1 MDGTRPSLLTAGD
14 PARLIPTV
22 ADTSKE
28 QRALSVLLSGLVG
41 VHGFARALL
50 GDIGQRVGTRT
61 RIRTFTEVTVT
72 NTPQG
77 LRNRP
82 DGFIELDSGKKTWRA
97 LVEAKVGK
105 SGLDASQIE
114 DYVRLARENGID
126 AVITIS
132 NQFVA
137 LPTHLPVVL
146 PRKLSKTVDVY
157 HWSWM
162 YVLTKATL
170 IQSEEELDSKDQ
182 QFLLDEIVRFFRADG
197 SGISGF
203 DQMNAEWKDVVLKI
217 QSGAQ
222 PRKNDPEVQNTVAAW
237 HQEQRDIALVLSRV
251 LGRQV
256 RLRLKKAHRDNA
268 AKRLKD
274 DCDYFSR
281 EHKLTCSLD
290 IPDAASP
297 IYVTVDL
304 RTRHVSCQMSL
315 DAPEN
320 KKKTSA
326 RVNWLLRQIK
336 TADDP
341 DLMIRAGW
349 PSKAQDTI
357 ARLSDVRGNPL
368 CLQTGNRKLAPHRL
382 DVLLVRDLAG
392 KFSGRRTFID
402 HVESVVP
409 DYYKQVGQHLRAWV
423 PPPPK
428 PKPETRQ
435 ETAGTIAADEGVQPP
450 AGDTPG
456 TPEQAPPGD
465 TGSTQ

>member
-1 MDGTRPSLLTAGD
+1 MEGTRPTLLKAGER
-14 PARLIPTV
+14 ARLIPTV

-28 QRALSVLLSGLVG
+28 QRALSVLLSGLIG

-50 GDIGQRVGTRT
+50 ADIGQRVGTRT
-61 RIRTFTEVTVT
+61 RIRTFTEVTLA

-105 SGLDASQIE
+105 SELDASQIE

-126 AVITIS
+126 AVITVS

-137 LPTHLPVVL
+137 LPTHLPVAL
-146 PRKLSKTVDVY
+146 PRKLSKSVQVF

-170 IQSEEELDSKDQ
+170 VQSEEELDSEDQ

-203 DQMNAEWKDVVLKI
+203 GQMNAEWKDVVLKI
-217 QSGAQ
+217 QSGAR
-222 PRKNDPEVQNTVAAW
+222 PGKNDPEVQNTVAAW

-256 RLRLKKAHRDNA
+256 RLRLKKAHRDDA

-274 DCDYFSR
+274 DCDYLSR

-297 IYVTVDL
+297 IEVTVDL

-315 DAPEN
+315 DAPED
-320 KKKTSA
+320 KKKTSS
-326 RVNWLLRQIK
+326 RINWLLRQIK

-341 DLMIRAGW
+341 DLMIRVGW
-349 PSKAQDTI
+349 PSRARDTI
-357 ARLSDVRGNPL
+357 ARLSDVRENPL
-368 CLQTGNRKLAPHRL
+368 CLQTDNQKLAPHRL

-392 KFSGRRTFID
+392 KFSGRKTFID

-409 DYYKQVGQHLRAWV
+409 DYYKQVGQHLRPWV

-435 ETAGTIAADEGVQPP
+435 ETAETIAADQVMQSP
-450 AGDTPG
+450 ADDTIDTSGP
-456 TPEQAPPGD
+456 ASPGD
-465 TGSTQ
+465 TDSKE